1 MSYEAVFFIMIESMK
16 KMGFDGFFA
25 WFFFICIAW
34 VFLIAISLE
43 LSKGL
48 SIKKS
53 VLDLYDGIV
62 LITLLIVWIY
72 GIYCYGKFKI
82 I

>member
-16 KMGFDGFFA
+16 KMGFDGFFT

-48 SIKKS
+48 SIKN
-53 VLDLYDGIV
+53 L
-62 LITLLIVWIY
+62 
-72 GIYCYGKFKI
+72 C
-82 I
+82 

>member
-1 MSYEAVFFIMIESMK
+1 MNYEAVFFIMIENMK
-16 KMGFDGFFA
+16 KMGFEGFFA
-25 WFFFICIAW
+25 WICFICVTW
-34 VFLIAISLE
+34 VFLTAFGIE

-53 VLDLYDGIV
+53 VLDLYDGII

-72 GIYCYGKFKI
+72 GIYCYGKFRI
-82 I
+82 V